1 MQLRSLLTAMGGLLA
16 GSLRTDITAKA
27 VSTPESRFI
36 AWPVVAEMPP
46 EAADRERGISHIRQ
60 MDASFDPAQF
70 VATAAAMFTRVEGAF
85 GQGDMGALRDVLT
98 PELQAEM
105 QARCDRLRAEGRTN
119 RVEQIE
125 VDRAEV
131 TEAWQETGQD
141 FVTVY
146 LSASMLDYVVDA
158 RGGLVEGSNSAPV
171 SELPSGPV
179 VRFLNAA
186 SERTDQNLSL
196 SSPMLVTT
204 QFFYDRA
211 TDGQNSAEGAV
222 LAVPY
227 VVDTPRVQA
236 LISHSAS
243 QALGR
248 PVKFASLSVSVF
260 PLPAVM
266 LKDLR
271 VSEDPRFGTKPFLT
285 IGTGSLRLRVWPLLS
300 GRVEFSELVL
310 QKLQVTLAM
319 TFELQ

>member
-1 MQLRSLLTAMGGLLA
+1 MRPVTRSHRAVCGPAILVALVMIACVLAEAPGEVWARAGGSGSRGSRSYSSPVRPAPRSPDRSAVRPAAPAPAPVSPSSPPSLFRGLMGGVAGLLIGGFIGSLLFGGFRGGFGGVGLLDLLLVGGAALLLLSFFRRRLAEAPALATPA
-16 GSLRTDITAKA
+16 GYGGHGGGGAGI
-27 VSTPESRFI
+27 
-36 AWPVVAEMPP
+36 VAEMPP

-171 SELPSGPV
+171 SVEEYWT
-179 VRFLNAA
+179 F
-186 SERTDQNLSL
+186 T
-196 SSPMLVTT
+196 
-204 QFFYDRA
+204 
-211 TDGQNSAEGAV
+211 
-222 LAVPY
+222 
-227 VVDTPRVQA
+227 
-236 LISHSAS
+236 
-243 QALGR
+243 R
-248 PVKFASLSVSVF
+248 PVGAGRWK
-260 PLPAVM
+260 
-266 LKDLR
+266 
-271 VSEDPRFGTKPFLT
+271 LT
-285 IGTGSLRLRVWPLLS
+285 AIQQPSS
-300 GRVEFSELVL
+300 
-310 QKLQVTLAM
+310 
-319 TFELQ
+319 